1 MQMKNKREQI
11 DYRLE
16 AEERDGKCVIY
27 LYGDIADEQPVNFWT
42 GEVEDGDYI
51 IPKDVREMID
61 KIDAAELE
69 IHLNS
74 YGGSVFASVAI
85 FNYLKALDKKITVV
99 IDAIAASG
107 ASLIAMAADKIIM
120 PANAMLMIHRASTG
134 GWGNCND
141 LRDIADTLEKLDDSV
156 VFNTLKSRYKG
167 DAEELKKLVDAETW
181 LTAEEC
187 FANGLCDE
195 IVPLNQK
202 TEDKPQ
208 EPVQEED
215 IKNALKFMK
224 NFANLKTRGER

>member
-1 MQMKNKREQI
+1 MQMKNKRERI
-11 DYRLE
+11 GYRLE
-16 AEERDGKCVIY
+16 AEERDGKCVVY

-107 ASLIAMAADKIIM
+107 ASLIAMSADKLIM

-195 IVPLNQK
+195 IITLNQK
-202 TEDKPQ
+202 AEEKPQ

>member
-16 AEERDGKCVIY
+16 AEDRDGKCVIY

-51 IPKDVREMID
+51 IPKDVREVID
-61 KIDAAELE
+61 KIDAPELE

-85 FNYLKALDKKITVV
+85 FNYLKALNKKITVV

-195 IVPLNQK
+195 IIPLNQK
-202 TEDKPQ
+202 TEEKLQ

>member
-1 MQMKNKREQI
+1 MQTKNKREQI

-16 AEERDGKCVIY
+16 AEEHDGKCVVY

-42 GEVEDGDYI
+42 GEAEDGDYI
-51 IPKDVREMID
+51 IPKNVREMID
-61 KIDAAELE
+61 KIDAPELE

-85 FNYLKALDKKITVV
+85 FNYLKALDKRITVV

-107 ASLIAMAADKIIM
+107 ASLIAMAADEIIM
-120 PANAMLMIHRASTG
+120 PANAMLMIHRASAS

-141 LRDIADTLEKLDDSV
+141 LREVADTLEKLDNSV

-167 DAEELKKLVDAETW
+167 DAEELKALVDAETW

-187 FANGLCDE
+187 LANGLCDK
-195 IVPLNQK
+195 IVPLEEK
-202 TEDKPQ
+202 AEEKPQ
-208 EPVQEED
+208 EPVEEGE

-224 NFANLKTRGER
+224 NFANLKTRGEL